1 MSYFFSV
8 SFCNYHF
15 FPIFEHELKQT
26 INMANKRKLKRTINY
41 VAAVLTMHSDFV
53 CRVSHP
59 EPGMTAKVYYKKL
72 IADFRKHVEELTDQV
87 ANIG

>member
-1 MSYFFSV
+1 
-8 SFCNYHF
+8 
-15 FPIFEHELKQT
+15 
-26 INMANKRKLKRTINY
+26 MANKRKLKRTINY
-41 VAAVLTMHSDFV
+41 VCGDLFAENVNALLAAVLTMHSDFV

>member
-1 MSYFFSV
+1 
-8 SFCNYHF
+8 
-15 FPIFEHELKQT
+15 
-26 INMANKRKLKRTINY
+26 MANKRKLKRTINY
-41 VAAVLTMHSDFV
+41 VCGDLFAECVATSLYSGKQEAENVNALLAAVLTMHSDFV

-59 EPGMTAKVYYKKL
+59 EPRMTAKVYYKKL